1 MSKKSVSDTWLK
13 YEKFSTKPRGGGGAY
28 LFQACLKGG
37 GVIER
42 GDLFSLADSD
52 F

>member
-13 YEKFSTKPRGGGGAY
+13 YEKSSIKNPGGGG
-28 LFQACLKGG
+28 LLISSMFEGG